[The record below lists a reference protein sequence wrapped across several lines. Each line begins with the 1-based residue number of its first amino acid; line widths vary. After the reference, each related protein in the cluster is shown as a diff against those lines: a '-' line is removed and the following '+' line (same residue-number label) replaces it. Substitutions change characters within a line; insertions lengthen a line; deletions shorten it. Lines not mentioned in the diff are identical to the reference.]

1 MWVPMVENQRAKIA
15 SADWDSRMKP
25 SFQVGIT
32 RQNRHLRT
40 LLFAARSPELAA
52 TAFVGVALVSTVV
65 KTTSTKS
72 SY

>member
-40 LLFAARSPELAA
+40 LLF
-52 TAFVGVALVSTVV
+52 VALVSTVV